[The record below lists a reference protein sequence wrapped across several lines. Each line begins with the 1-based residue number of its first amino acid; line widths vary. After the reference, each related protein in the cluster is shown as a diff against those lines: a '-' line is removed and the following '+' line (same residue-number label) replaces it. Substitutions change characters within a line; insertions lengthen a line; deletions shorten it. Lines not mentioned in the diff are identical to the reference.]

1 MCRSCCCCYCHLFSK
16 YKVRIVLAMI
26 MTSFGRG
33 AQRVGR
39 RLTKCVRQTFSLCE
53 NRRCPGQRKVS
64 LFMLCY
70 VILFYFAFY
79 FSLLQRKKIDSP
91 LLQQCLYIFSSFYY
105 VDLCHVSCDFNLH
118 HNFVVTGL
126 QLDDVIVV
134 DLVSDPIP
142 GWLAN
147 LDDWAITTCVHDL
160 KADWF
165 G

>member
-1 MCRSCCCCYCHLFSK
+1 MQSADCSRCDKFWSRSPESGKKFNK
-16 YKVRIVLAMI
+16 MRPANVFFVWKP
-26 MTSFGRG
+26 
-33 AQRVGR
+33 
-39 RLTKCVRQTFSLCE
+39 QTPWPKESQ
-53 NRRCPGQRKVS
+53 PVY
-64 LFMLCY
+64 FMLCN

-105 VDLCHVSCDFNLH
+105 VDLCHISCDFNLH
-118 HNFVVTGL
+118 HNFIVTGL

-165 G
+165 GLVRKR